1 MSRDFNLR
9 KIGYTGE
16 DVARTYLIKNG
27 YHILEQNYKVVFGEI
42 DIIAEKNNC
51 VCFIE
56 VKSRKSNKYG
66 LPEEAITPYK
76 KNKIVKVAQLY
87 IKQKKLEEKYF
98 RFDVIALSFDH
109 NLLKDFKHITNAF
122 CE

>member
-16 DVARTYLIKNG
+16 DVARAYLIKNG
-27 YHILEQNYKVVFGEI
+27 YHILEKNYKVVFGEI

-87 IKQKKLEEKYF
+87 IKQKKLEKKYF
-98 RFDVIALSFDH
+98 RFDVIALNFDH